1 MTPVVREEVVEA
13 HGDAFVR
20 LVDSVSALL
29 TTGDLRELNARVAEG
44 QTPREVAAAWLAEH
58 GLSGPND

>member
-1 MTPVVREEVVEA
+1 VTPVVRDEVVDA

-20 LVDSVSALL
+20 FVDAVSALL
-29 TTGDLRELNARVAEG
+29 TTGDLRDLNTRVAGG
-44 QTPREVAAAWLAEH
+44 QAPRDVAAGWLAEH